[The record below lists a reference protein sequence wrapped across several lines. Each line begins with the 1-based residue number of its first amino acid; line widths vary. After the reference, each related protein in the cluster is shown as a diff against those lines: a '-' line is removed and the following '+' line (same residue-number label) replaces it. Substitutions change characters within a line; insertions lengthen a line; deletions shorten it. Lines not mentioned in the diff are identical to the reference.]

1 MKVYI
6 QQYGKER
13 TGTNYLKALIARNF
27 DDIVLFDNRL
37 GSKHEPFKDVST
49 WLRENRIDSR
59 QAYDRLLCTDR
70 YWKARSVPST
80 DPFAWVHQP
89 VSYEELLG
97 LSDGS
102 LPLRYVVQI
111 KNPLAY
117 AVSVNRFARTGPGA
131 SGRPPSPVPLNP
143 GLILK
148 KCVEFNA
155 AYRSY
160 WPLIARGRAVLV
172 RYEDLLEDAIRVLRR
187 LQDQLG
193 LTSKHAVLEDVTTVV
208 APNLGISTEPFYRS
222 YYANEEYRLAL
233 PEVLR
238 ESIARVI
245 DWELMQ
251 RYGYE
256 RGE

>member
-37 GSKHEPFKDVST
+37 GSKHAPFKDVST

-59 QAYDRLLCTDR
+59 RAFDDLLRADPC
-70 YWKARSVPST
+70 WKARSTPST
-80 DPFAWVHQP
+80 DPFRWVHQP
-89 VSYEELLG
+89 VSYEELVGLG
-97 LSDGS
+97 DGS
-102 LPLRYVVQI
+102 LPLRYVVQV
-111 KNPLAY
+111 KNPFAY
-117 AVSVNRFARTGPGA
+117 AVSVNRYARTGPGDFE
-131 SGRPPSPVPLNP
+131 RPPSTVPLNP

-160 WPLIARGRAVLV
+160 WPLIACGRAVLV
-172 RYEDLLEDAIRVLRR
+172 RYEDLLEDPIRILRR
-187 LQDQLG
+187 LRDQFG
-193 LTSKHAVLEDVTTVV
+193 LAPKHAALEDVTTLV
-208 APNLGISTEPFYRS
+208 APNVGISTEPFYRS
-222 YYANEEYRLAL
+222 CYLNEEYRLAL
-233 PEVLR
+233 PAVLR
-238 ESIARVI
+238 ESIARLI
-245 DWELMQ
+245 DWELMY

-256 RGE
+256 RGD